1 MCQTLAT
8 PLKAQG
14 KQAVCKGVTLAI
26 VPNSKQ
32 ALDSEIPTERAP
44 EQAASA
50 ARIAAAR
57 LAAVATEAAHG
68 EEVWCDSEAPTG
80 VAAERPILP
89 RSPRLPRV

>member
-1 MCQTLAT
+1 MTRA
-8 PLKAQG
+8 PRR
-14 KQAVCKGVTLAI
+14 QAK
-26 VPNSKQ
+26 K
-32 ALDSEIPTERAP
+32 LDVGSEIPTERVA

-57 LAAVATEAAHG
+57 LGAVASKAAPA
-68 EEVWCDSEAPTG
+68 EEVWCDSEAPTR

>member
-1 MCQTLAT
+1 VTRAT
-8 PLKAQG
+8 TQHAK
-14 KQAVCKGVTLAI
+14 K
-26 VPNSKQ
+26 
-32 ALDSEIPTERAP
+32 LDVGSEIPTERAP

-57 LAAVATEAAHG
+57 LAAVASEAAPV

-89 RSPRLPRV
+89 RSPRVPRV